1 MLGSRNPRI
10 LSLLSILWAALVVA
24 QEADTKPKPASEP
37 EADTATETA
46 AEPATDVR
54 TADLQKIEAA
64 IESYVTA
71 FNGKDVDK
79 LISLWAPDGVYVSQ
93 SSGDQLTGHDELKKD
108 FESIFA
114 NEDAPKLAVETE
126 SIEFISPNVAL
137 ERGMATVT
145 GKDFVDQTAYRVVYV
160 ERDGRWLIDRVT
172 EESVVVKPSNYEH
185 LQGLDFIVGQWV
197 AEIDGTTIEIDCQW
211 TTNQNYL
218 SRKYRVLTDGNLESS
233 GLQDHRLGRQERTN
247 PQLAVRL
254 RGRIRQR
261 HMDTARQ
268 RMDRPKRGDAG
279 RRRVGIIDQHLQST
293 RRRYGRVA
301 KNESCRRRKAVAQHG
316 RSHGLSTVETTYK
329 QSPHH
334 RINS

>member
-24 QEADTKPKPASEP
+24 QEADTKPKPAVES
-37 EADTATETA
+37 EADKATETA

-79 LISLWAPDGVYVSQ
+79 LVSLWAPDGVYVSQ

-108 FESIFA
+108 FQSIFA

-218 SRKYRVLTDGNLESS
+218 SRKYRVLTDGNVESS
-233 GLQDHRLGRQERTN
+233 GLQ
-247 PQLAVRL
+247 
-254 RGRIRQR
+254 
-261 HMDTARQ
+261 
-268 RMDRPKRGDAG
+268 
-279 RRRVGIIDQHLQST
+279 IIGWD
-293 RRRYGRVA
+293 A
-301 KNESCRRRKAVAQHG
+301 KNEQIRSWLFDSEGGFVKGTWTQRDNEWIVQSVATLADGASGSSTSIYSQLDADTVAWRKTNRVVDG
-316 RSHGLSTVETTYK
+316 KLLPNTEEVTVYR
-329 QSPHH
+329 Q
-334 RINS
+334 